1 MMAAGSRS
9 RVRQRRLARPADVA
23 TPFVRARE
31 FLARPHD
38 PRDQPDDLPIARPTV
53 AVARQVFHDELVLL
67 GMRMFLPV
75 GEARAAERVDSEVSA
90 ALELYRLRGWLDNP
104 EGFFAAPPVLTDV
117 AVTPVKIRGRL
128 LDRVAFE
135 SGYQPHP
142 DEPGRERWLS
152 YTANRRE
159 HALLL
164 RHREP
169 RPWVVCVH
177 GALMGRGA
185 VDLRL
190 FRARHLHEELGLN
203 VVLPVLP
210 LHGPRKN
217 KGAAFPGQDLLDD
230 VHAAAQAVWDIRRL
244 ISWIRAQEP
253 DSRIGL
259 NSMSLGGYVA
269 SLVASVEEGLT
280 CAVLGVPVA
289 DLIEVLGGHGG
300 LRDDDPRKLTLE
312 RARPVGRMVSP
323 LSLTP
328 RVPMGGRFIY
338 GGLADRL
345 VNPRDQVMRLWEHW
359 GRPEIVWYQGAHTG
373 FFRSRRVQ
381 DFVDAA
387 LRQSGL
393 AAPAAR

>member
-1 MMAAGSRS
+1 MPAPERGTGRGP
-9 RVRQRRLARPADVA
+9 RLARPADVA

-31 FLARPHD
+31 YLR
-38 PRDQPDDLPIARPTV
+38 QPEHTDELPVARPTI

-67 GMRMFLPV
+67 GMRWFLPA
-75 GEARAAERVDSEVSA
+75 GEAEAPARVDTEVRG
-90 ALELYRLRGWLDNP
+90 ALDYYGQQGWLENP
-104 EGFFAAPPVLTDV
+104 EGFFTAPPTLTDV
-117 AVTPVKIRGRL
+117 ALTPETIRRQPLHRL
-128 LDRVAFE
+128 TFD

-142 DEPGRERWLS
+142 GDPGRDRWLA

-177 GALMGRGA
+177 GALMGRGS

-190 FRARHLHEELGLN
+190 FRARHLHEDLGLN

-210 LHGPRKN
+210 LHGPRKT

-244 ISWIRAQEP
+244 ISWIRTQDP
-253 DSRIGL
+253 DARIGL
-259 NSMSLGGYVA
+259 NSMSLGGYIT
-269 SLVASVEEGLT
+269 SLVASVEDGLT

-300 LRDDDPRKLTLE
+300 LPEDDPRRQILE
-312 RARPVGRMVSP
+312 LARPIGRMISP
-323 LSLTP
+323 LSLSP
-328 RVPMGGRFIY
+328 RVPIEGRFIY
-338 GGLADRL
+338 GGVADRL

-359 GRPEIVWYQGAHTG
+359 GRPEIIWYQGAHTG
-373 FFRSRRVQ
+373 FFRSRPVQ
-381 DFVDAA
+381 DFIDAA

-393 AAPAAR
+393 VAH

>member
-1 MMAAGSRS
+1 MAETTSR
-9 RVRQRRLARPADVA
+9 RGRERRLARPADVA
-23 TPFVRARE
+23 TPFIRARA
-31 FLARPHD
+31 FLSQTHD
-38 PRDQPDDLPIARPTV
+38 DDHPAELPIARPTI

-67 GMRMFLPV
+67 GMRVFLPV
-75 GEARAAERVDSEVSA
+75 GEADAADRVDREVTA
-90 ALELYRLRGWLDNP
+90 ALDFYGRRGWLDSP
-104 EGFFAAPPVLTDV
+104 EGFFAAPPPPTDV
-117 AVTPVKIRGRL
+117 AVAPVKIRRRTL
-128 LDRVAFE
+128 RRIAFD
-135 SGYQPHP
+135 SGYEPHP
-142 DEPGRERWLS
+142 GEPGRERWLG
-152 YTANRRE
+152 YAPNRRVR
-159 HALLL
+159 ALLL

-190 FRARHLHEELGLN
+190 FRAWHLHEDLGLN

-230 VHAAAQAVWDIRRL
+230 VHAAAQSVWDIRRV
-244 ISWIRAQEP
+244 ISWIRSQEP
-253 DSRIGL
+253 GSSIGL
-259 NSMSLGGYVA
+259 NGMSLGGYVTA
-269 SLVASVEEGLT
+269 LVAGVEDGLT

-300 LRDDDPRKLTLE
+300 LGDDDPRTHTLE
-312 RARPVGRMVSP
+312 RARPLGRMVSP

-328 RVPMGGRFIY
+328 RVPKSGRFIY

-345 VNPRDQVMRLWEHW
+345 VNPREQVLRLWEHW
-359 GRPEIVWYQGAHTG
+359 DRPEIVWYHGAHTG
-373 FFRSRRVQ
+373 FFRSRPVQ

-387 LRQSGL
+387 LCQSGL
-393 AAPAAR
+393 VAPAVH